1 MDTVPFVPKIFATDA
16 LLMPDLTLLNSDFVT
31 QPFDRYST
39 GIPEAAEMAV
49 ALKEAVVMRVAT
61 MMARGCMTYPD
72 RGTVME

>member
-31 QPFDRYST
+31 QPFDRYSAVD
-39 GIPEAAEMAV
+39 PEAAEMVV

-61 MMARGCMTYPD
+61 MRVRGRMTYPN